1 MEFSD
6 YLLSPSKY
14 KFGKTVRIY
23 SIVIQAVKKFAAL
36 TKVDLKIAEKRKVS
50 FSMFPAKLSN
60 LKKGFA
66 GKYYALVTDEE
77 VSKALEYLYRKG
89 TGEVKQFNKLE
100 VLKKISVETGIIKPG
115 MVVTFAPAQLS
126 TEVKSV
132 EMHHESL
139 TEAVLGDNI
148 GFNVKNVSVKDIK
161 RGYIT
166 SDSKNKPA
174 TGVSDFTAQVIV
186 LNHPEQVSNGYSP
199 VLDCHTAHIA
209 CKFSEILEKDDILF
223 CKSASSEDGQRIQVA
238 GGLENSELLSVFKE
252 RNLLLL
258 NPVLDSRA

>member
-1 MEFSD
+1 
-6 YLLSPSKY
+6 
-14 KFGKTVRIY
+14 
-23 SIVIQAVKKFAAL
+23 
-36 TKVDLKIAEKRKVS
+36 
-50 FSMFPAKLSN
+50 MFPAKLSN

-139 TEAVLGDNI
+139 TEAVPGDNVDS
-148 GFNVKNVSVKDIK
+148 NAKNMSVKNI
-161 RGYIT
+161 RLGYVT
-166 SDSKNKPA
+166 LDSKNKL
-174 TGVSDFTAQVIV
+174 TNGVHDFTTQVIV
-186 LNHPEQVSNGYSP
+186 RNHPGQVSNGNSS
-199 VLDCHTAHIA
+199 VLDCHIPYIA
-209 CKFSEILEKDDILF
+209 CKTSEILEKGGTLF
-223 CKSASSEDGQRIQVA
+223 CKSASSENGQ
-238 GGLENSELLSVFKE
+238 
-252 RNLLLL
+252 
-258 NPVLDSRA
+258 